1 MESWCRP
8 VSGAAA
14 SLAACFAPVAPLIG
28 CALLFIA
35 VDFVTGVA
43 ADRAVTRRAG
53 QTWYFES
60 RKAWRT
66 LVKLA
71 LTLTTIVLAWL
82 LDRFV
87 LDGLPI
93 CAARLCTG
101 FACGVEFWSFLENA
115 AQLSDGPLFRILRRY
130 VRQRLVGRSGG
141 DPSEK
146 P

>member
-53 QTWYFES
+53 RSWYFES

-93 CAARLCTG
+93 CAARRCTG

-115 AQLSDGPLFRILRRY
+115 AQLSDAPLFRLLRRY
-130 VRQRLVGRSGG
+130 VRQRIVRET
-141 DPSEK
+141 DAHR
-146 P
+146 